1 MGLEK
6 EKINTFNIISYFQIE
21 KVYDQF
27 VHFISLEH
35 SMFTLRHQTNYSAPN
50 NLSFYSL
57 NKAEMTDTEMDAIT
71 DDIVNG
77 LFAVCVTLGTIP
89 VIRCPKNGAAE
100 YVSKK
105 LDKKLRENLRDTRNS
120 LFLNEGGMQGG
131 GQFSFHRPLLV
142 RHFLN
147 FKKSEILRCE
157 G

>member
-1 MGLEK
+1 
-6 EKINTFNIISYFQIE
+6 
-21 KVYDQF
+21 
-27 VHFISLEH
+27 
-35 SMFTLRHQTNYSAPN
+35 MFTLRHQTNYSAPN

-147 FKKSEILRCE
+147 LRGVSSKPSGKHLVAPLFGFRDFYLVIFKFSLTVQSFSKIGQTSY
-157 G
+157 

>member
-1 MGLEK
+1 MSPPYYVFD
-6 EKINTFNIISYFQIE
+6 N
-21 KVYDQF
+21 
-27 VHFISLEH
+27 
-35 SMFTLRHQTNYSAPN
+35 LRSVLSIYSEVLA
-50 NLSFYSL
+50 
-57 NKAEMTDTEMDAIT
+57 
-71 DDIVNG
+71 
-77 LFAVCVTLGTIP
+77 LGTIP

-147 FKKSEILRCE
+147 LRGVSGKHFIFGVRDFKF
-157 G
+157 

>member
-1 MGLEK
+1 MYIATRRARLEAR
-6 EKINTFNIISYFQIE
+6 EAGFLVFDN
-21 KVYDQF
+21 
-27 VHFISLEH
+27 
-35 SMFTLRHQTNYSAPN
+35 LRSVLSIYSEVLA
-50 NLSFYSL
+50 
-57 NKAEMTDTEMDAIT
+57 
-71 DDIVNG
+71 
-77 LFAVCVTLGTIP
+77 LGTIP

-147 FKKSEILRCE
+147 LRGVSGKHFIFGVRDFKF
-157 G
+157 